1 MKIADEKN
9 ILYCHKNKVTIP
21 KILNGPKNNLH
32 FIYAKSTIFFLTFDF
47 GAYYDYQLLIIIHV
61 GRLTILI
68 NNILFYFIHTI
79 LFLDL
84 NNLYHLSLVQERS
97 TCT

>member
-61 GRLTILI
+61 GSATVKLITSLTQ
-68 NNILFYFIHTI
+68 FI
-79 LFLDL
+79 FEDSKWGES
-84 NNLYHLSLVQERS
+84 NF
-97 TCT
+97 